1 VLHARD
7 WLRKQLLPQHLEA
20 LRILAQLE
28 RDNETDPL
36 AIMSA
41 EATAINEAKH
51 IVYTIE
57 YLLREV
63 AGDAL
68 WQVWTSIAQSGT
80 GKTTVLNILQA
91 STEMSP
97 SVYNA
102 KFTAREKAKEA
113 MLDARS
119 QINSS
124 DFNPEAFEKYA
135 MALVHALECCLHEA
149 KEQVLDVTKE
159 AAQSSVQTKLVAVLE
174 MSYQHR
180 EDNCS
185 DAEFG
190 TQYTESLQCLDKIQG
205 YVTGNGAEGNNITVH
220 TNCKLVDRQLADTS
234 QEDNFRCQVENFA
247 MDSTKIPNEAFLLA
261 TPDIKAGGRSACT
274 YFNTTVSLTF
284 I

>member
-1 VLHARD
+1 MHCA
-7 WLRKQLLPQHLEA
+7 
-20 LRILAQLE
+20 E
-28 RDNETDPL
+28 RDGETTL
-36 AIMSA
+36 
-41 EATAINEAKH
+41 
-51 IVYTIE
+51 
-57 YLLREV
+57 
-63 AGDAL
+63 
-68 WQVWTSIAQSGT
+68 
-80 GKTTVLNILQA
+80 LNILQA

-97 SVYNA
+97 SVYSA
-102 KFTAREKAKEA
+102 KFTALEKAKEA

-124 DFNPEAFEKYA
+124 DFDQEGFERYA
-135 MALVHALECCLHEA
+135 CTLMQALECCLHEA
-149 KEQVLDVTKE
+149 KEQLLGVMKE
-159 AAQSSVQTKLVAVLE
+159 AAQISVQKNLVAVLE

-185 DAEFG
+185 DAEFF

-205 YVTGNGAEGNNITVH
+205 HVTGYGVEGNNITVH
-220 TNCKLVDRQLADTS
+220 TNCMLADSPLADTS

-274 YFNTTVSLTF
+274 YFNTTVSLTL